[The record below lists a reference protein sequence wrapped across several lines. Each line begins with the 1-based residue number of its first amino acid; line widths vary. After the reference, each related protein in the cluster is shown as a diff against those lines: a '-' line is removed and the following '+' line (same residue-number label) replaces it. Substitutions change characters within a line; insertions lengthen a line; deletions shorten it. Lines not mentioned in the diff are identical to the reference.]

1 MKKRLSSIELFE
13 EKKVNFVDR
22 EEIRKIVRDECNEL
36 IKKGDRYFRVIDI
49 YGLGGMGKTSLLHT
63 LKSEISD
70 IIPKKNH

>member
-49 YGLGGMGKTSLLHT
+49 LNMCNSTNNL
-63 LKSEISD
+63 
-70 IIPKKNH
+70 